1 MLNPWVTFEGSEV
14 ADIRAVFGR
23 RGVEM
28 AESMEYELGEVDR
41 VLKDDN
47 GHVFMELTPDG
58 AADPF
63 IRIHEFAHYYHCRL
77 FPFLSEACLPY
88 RAEAVGFLAE
98 QLLIANR
105 SLPEDWVEAR
115 MAHWEQ
121 VFVEREDL
129 RPILTVVGIAGQLP
143 FKNIRGTVQR
153 ILRGDFG

>member
-1 MLNPWVTFEGSEV
+1 MT
-14 ADIRAVFGR
+14 DIRAVFGR

-28 AESMEYELGEVDR
+28 AESMEYELGEVNR

-88 RAEAVGFLAE
+88 RAEACGYFAE
-98 QLLIANR
+98 ILLVARRTI
-105 SLPEDWVEAR
+105 PEDWVETR
-115 MAHWEQ
+115 DNHWRE
-121 VFVEREDL
+121 VLVEREDL
-129 RPILTVVGIAGQLP
+129 RPLLDVVDIAGRLP
-143 FKNIRGTVQR
+143 FKNIRSTMQR